1 MMLKNVDIA
10 GLDSIF
16 AAHGDLQRDWSRQHL
31 LLDAFFSSANRFDEI
46 VRGACE
52 EMLARELVLD
62 YRPTCAAPSF
72 EEIQRCYD
80 DLAKHLNKA
89 RKPRA
94 SIRQIS
100 RTWLFGLAQRSAN
113 LLGAVGWLVTE
124 SAREDLAEDT
134 NPAPAVVPDF
144 SHRLS
149 PIGGMNNTLALADT
163 VNMAS
168 EKAGAILKMLS
179 NHFAKDDDE
188 DRPRDEVIY
197 YALQAISDEVQ
208 DIKSLVE
215 AFHNAAVLNTKAVSH
230 V

>member
-16 AAHGDLQRDWSRQHL
+16 AAYGDLQRDWSRQHL
-31 LLDAFFSSANRFDEI
+31 LVDAFFSSANRFDEI
-46 VRGACE
+46 VRYACE

-89 RKPRA
+89 GKPPA
-94 SIRQIS
+94 CIHQIS

-113 LLGAVGWLVTE
+113 LLGAIDWLVTV
-124 SAREDLAEDT
+124 SAKDDPDGGT
-134 NPAPAVVPDF
+134 YPAPANMPDF

-149 PIGGMNNTLALADT
+149 PLGAADNTLALVDT
-163 VNMAS
+163 VNMS
-168 EKAGAILKMLS
+168 VEKAGAVLTMLG

-188 DRPRDEVIY
+188 DRPSDETVF
-197 YALQAISDEVQ
+197 YALQTVKDELE
-208 DIKSLVE
+208 DIRAVVD
-215 AFHNAAVLNTKAVSH
+215 AFRNAAAPSRKGVGH